1 MGAVRSSV
9 QLNDMISSPL
19 MHITD
24 AINMTISSFEE
35 MQYAAN
41 NSFESSNFD
50 AVRQKINDANIEM
63 DEMIQN
69 IGGVEQQTAKVSEGF
84 AGWQKAIITA
94 NQAIGL
100 IRNTLGKLGVM
111 DMSGAFDRIDTMNR
125 FQKTVTVMT
134 GDANMAKA
142 ALNQLRDTTLGTAY
156 GLDVASKSTQGFLTR
171 GMSLGASTNQVRIWA
186 DAVSFYGEGTNQ
198 QLESVVDAIGKMYS
212 KGKVEA
218 DQLDRL
224 FDAGIGAAEIY
235 ANAVNKSVG
244 SVKKDLSTGAIS
256 AGEFI
261 NVVSQALDSG
271 ISSGAAKDAGGTWA
285 TTFTNMRAAITR
297 GWTNIIT
304 NLDSALASRG
314 LPSSMEMV
322 TTFGKKIEEVLS
334 TVANAM
340 GTVVEVTMNIYDVM
354 STVGSFIADNWSII
368 EPIVLGVVTAL
379 GLYAAYLAVSN
390 GLELIS
396 NGIKIASAVAAYAH
410 AAATRSEVSATLAQT
425 AAQYGLNTAL
435 LSSPI
440 TWILII
446 LIAVIAVI
454 YAVVAAINKF
464 TGTSLSATG
473 IIMGA
478 FFVLGAVIWNTV
490 IGVINAIIQFLW
502 TSFVEPWIGIIEWV
516 LNVFNGG
523 FDSFGGAVANLL
535 GQIIGWFLSLGK
547 VVTKII
553 DAIFGTDWTSALSN
567 LQDEVIDWGKT
578 EDAITLDKTAPEI
591 DRIAYGDAWK
601 AGNEFGEGI
610 DETIKNLNPFGGSDE
625 NDYNDYNETLVPENV
640 ASVAEDTDKI
650 KKTVDISQEDLKYMR
665 DIAERDVVNRYTTA
679 EIKVDMGGITN
690 NVNSNMDLDGIINY
704 LGEGINETI
713 EKAAEGVHL

>member
-1 MGAVRSSV
+1 MGAVRSSI

-24 AINMTISSFEE
+24 ALNMTVSAFED

-41 NSFESSNFD
+41 NSFDSSNFD

-69 IGGVEQQTAKVSEGF
+69 ISNSRPEIEKASEGF

-111 DMSGAFDRIDTMNR
+111 DMSGAFDRLDTMNR
-125 FQKTVTVMT
+125 FKKTITVMT
-134 GDANMAKA
+134 GDVNMAKA

-171 GMSLGASTNQVRIWA
+171 GMSLGAATNQVRIWA

-235 ANAVNKSVG
+235 ANAVGKTVG

-261 NVVSQALDSG
+261 NTVSQALDSG
-271 ISSGAAKDAGGTWA
+271 ISHGAAKDAGGTWA
-285 TTFTNMRAAITR
+285 TTFANMRAAITR

-322 TTFGKKIEEVLS
+322 TMFGKKIEEVLNS
-334 TVANAM
+334 IGNAM
-340 GTVVEVTMNIYDVM
+340 GIVIEVAMNIYEVM

-368 EPIVLGVVTAL
+368 SPIIWGIAAAL
-379 GLYAAYLAVSN
+379 VLYAGYLAFTN

-396 NGIKIASAVAAYAH
+396 KGIKIASTIAAYAH
-410 AAATRSEVSATLAQT
+410 AAATRSEVSATTKAT

-446 LIAVIAVI
+446 IIAVIAAI
-454 YAVVAAINKF
+454 YAVVAAINKV
-464 TGTSLSATG
+464 TGSTISATG
-473 IIMGA
+473 IIAGSIAAAGA
-478 FFVLGAVIWNTV
+478 FIWNIIVGVVNAVIG
-490 IGVINAIIQFLW
+490 IGVELW
-502 TSFVEPWIGIIEWV
+502 NLIATFANFFA
-516 LNVFNGG
+516 NVFNDPVGAIINLFSG
-523 FDSFGGAVANLL
+523 MFDFILGIVQAAAKLIDTVLKTDMAGAVAGFRNT
-535 GQIIGWFLSLGK
+535 
-547 VVTKII
+547 V
-553 DAIFGTDWTSALSN
+553 A
-567 LQDEVIDWGKT
+567 E
-578 EDAITLDKTAPEI
+578 KTAEI
-591 DRIAYGDAWK
+591 VGEQTVVMEKLNASDYQFDGLDYGDAWN
-601 AGNEFGEGI
+601 AGYEFGEGI
-610 DETIKNLNPFGGSDE
+610 DETIKNLNPFGDLDIPDE
-625 NDYNDYNETLVPENV
+625 NNYNESLMPENV
-640 ASVAEDTDKI
+640 TSIANDTDKI

-665 DIAERDVVNRYTTA
+665 DIAERDVINRFTTA
-679 EIKVDMGGITN
+679 EIKVDMKN
-690 NVNSNMDLDGIINY
+690 DMKVSSDMDLDGVINY
-704 LGEGINETI
+704 LGEGVNEAM
-713 EKAAEGVHL
+713 ERAAEGVHL